1 MKTRV
6 HFQLCIKKYW
16 WKLNYRKLFA
26 EHKIIRDLSL
36 VQFIAYF
43 GAWFSNVAIY
53 TMLVD
58 FGSTELA
65 ISVVTAMHF
74 LPAILIAPFSG
85 AIIDRVKIKP
95 LMITLLSIELLMT
108 ILFLTID
115 DKSEIWLLMIFI
127 FIRMSAAS
135 MFFSTEMSLLAKLLS
150 GKPLQKANEIH
161 SIIWSFTY
169 AFGMAVSGFIVNA
182 YGVKIAFII
191 DAFIFFTALVVFIRI
206 DFVVKA
212 SIASDKILELIKDG
226 FFYIKNNKIILHLIF
241 LHSCV
246 GLTSFDA
253 LITILA
259 KNEYKYIISVPLA
272 IGLSNA
278 VRAVAL
284 MFGPILLSKYV
295 TKENLH
301 YLMIFQGISII
312 LWGLVQE
319 NFYISLIAL
328 FVVGLSTT
336 ILWSF
341 TYALLQDKCDEK
353 YIGRVISY
361 NDMFFMLACV
371 LTTLFIGLMA
381 SLTSVDIITILL
393 GVGFLAFAFYYT
405 RILKWI

>member
-1 MKTRV
+1 M
-6 HFQLCIKKYW
+6 
-16 WKLNYRKLFA
+16 NYRKLFA

>member
-1 MKTRV
+1 M
-6 HFQLCIKKYW
+6 
-16 WKLNYRKLFA
+16 NYRKLFA

-58 FGSTELA
+58 FGSTEFA

-74 LPAILIAPFSG
+74 LPAILIAPISG

-95 LMITLLSIELLMT
+95 LMLSLLATELVMT

-115 DKSEIWLLMIFI
+115 NKSEIWLLMILI

-135 MFFSTEMSLLAKLLS
+135 MFFSTEMSLLAKLLN
-150 GKPLQKANEIH
+150 GKPLQMANEIH

-169 AFGMAVSGFIVNA
+169 AVGMAISGFIVNW
-182 YGVKIAFII
+182 YGVKTAFII
-191 DAFIFFTALVVFIRI
+191 DALIFTIALIVFIRI

-212 SIASDKILELIKDG
+212 SIATDKFFELIKDG
-226 FFYIKNNKIILHLIF
+226 FRYIKNDKIILHLIF
-241 LHSCV
+241 LHSSV

-259 KNEYKYIISVPLA
+259 KNEYKYVISVPLA
-272 IGLSNA
+272 IGISNA

-284 MFGPILLSKYV
+284 MFGPIFISKYV
-295 TKENLH
+295 TKQNLH
-301 YLMIFQGISII
+301 YLLIFQGIAII
-312 LWGLVQE
+312 LWGLMQD
-319 NFYISLIAL
+319 NFYVSLIAL
-328 FVVGLSTT
+328 FIVGLSTT
-336 ILWSF
+336 TLWSF

-361 NDMFFMLACV
+361 NDMFFMLSCIV
-371 LTTLFIGLMA
+371 TTLFIGLMA
-381 SLTSVDIITILL
+381 SLTSIDIITILL
-393 GVGFLAFAFYYT
+393 GLGFLAFAFYYT

>member
-1 MKTRV
+1 M
-6 HFQLCIKKYW
+6 
-16 WKLNYRKLFA
+16 NYRKLFR
-26 EHKIIRDLSL
+26 EHKVVRDLSL

-53 TMLVD
+53 TMLVE
-58 FGSTELA
+58 FGSTEMA
-65 ISVVTAMHF
+65 ISIVTAMHF

-95 LMITLLSIELLMT
+95 LMVTLLCTELLMT
-108 ILFLTID
+108 LLFLTIN
-115 DKSEIWLLMIFI
+115 DKSQIWLLMILI

-135 MFFSTEMSLLAKLLS
+135 MFFSTEMSLLAKLLN
-150 GKPLQKANEIH
+150 GKPLQMANEIH

-169 AFGMAVSGFIVNA
+169 AVGMALSGFIVNSFG
-182 YGVKIAFII
+182 YKTAFML
-191 DAFIFFTALVVFIRI
+191 DAFVFTLALIVFIRI

-212 SIASDKILELIKDG
+212 SITSDKIMELIKDG
-226 FFYIKNNKIILHLIF
+226 FFYIKNNKIMLHLIF

-284 MFGPILLSKYV
+284 MIGPSTISKYV

-301 YLMIFQGISII
+301 FLMIFQGITII
-312 LWGLVQE
+312 FWGLTQS
-319 NFYISLIAL
+319 NFYISLVSL
-328 FVVGLSTT
+328 FFVGLSTT
-336 ILWSF
+336 TLWSF
-341 TYALLQDKCDEK
+341 TYALIQNKCDEK

-361 NDMFFMLACV
+361 NDMIFMLSCV

-381 SLTSVDIITILL
+381 SLTSTDIITILL
-393 GVGFLAFAFYYT
+393 GVGFLAFAFYYK

>member
-1 MKTRV
+1 M
-6 HFQLCIKKYW
+6 
-16 WKLNYRKLFA
+16 NYRKLFC
-26 EHKIIRDLSL
+26 EHKIVRDLSL

-65 ISVVTAMHF
+65 ISIVTAMHF
-74 LPAILIAPFSG
+74 LPAVLIAPFSG

-95 LMITLLSIELLMT
+95 LMITLLATELLMT

-115 DKSEIWLLMIFI
+115 NKSEIWFLMILI

-135 MFFSTEMSLLAKLLS
+135 MFFSTEMSLLAKLLK
-150 GKPLQKANEIH
+150 GKPLQMANEIH

-169 AFGMAVSGFIVNA
+169 AVGMAISGFVVNW
-182 YGVKIAFII
+182 YGVRTAFII
-191 DAFIFFTALVVFIRI
+191 DAIIFAIALIVFIRI

-212 SIASDKILELIKDG
+212 SIATDKFFELIKDG
-226 FFYIKNNKIILHLIF
+226 FRYIKNDKIILHLIF
-241 LHSCV
+241 LHSSV

-284 MFGPILLSKYV
+284 MFGPIFISKYV
-295 TKENLH
+295 TKQNLH
-301 YLMIFQGISII
+301 YLLIFQGISII
-312 LWGLVQE
+312 LWGLLQDD
-319 NFYISLIAL
+319 FYISLIAL
-328 FVVGLSTT
+328 FIVGLSTT
-336 ILWSF
+336 TLWSF
-341 TYALLQDKCDEK
+341 TYALLQDNCDEK

-361 NDMFFMLACV
+361 NDMFFMLSCIV
-371 LTTLFIGLMA
+371 TTLFIGLMA
-381 SLTSVDIITILL
+381 SLTSIDIITILL
-393 GVGFLAFAFYYT
+393 GLGFLAFAFYYT

>member
-1 MKTRV
+1 
-6 HFQLCIKKYW
+6 
-16 WKLNYRKLFA
+16 LNYRKLFR

-58 FGSTELA
+58 FGSTEMA

-74 LPAILIAPFSG
+74 IPAILIAPLSG

-95 LMITLLSIELLMT
+95 LMIFLLSTELLMT

-115 DKSEIWLLMIFI
+115 NKEQIWFLMILI

-135 MFFSTEMSLLAKLLS
+135 MFFSTEMSLLAKLLN
-150 GKPLQKANEIH
+150 GKPLQMANEIH

-169 AFGMAVSGFIVNA
+169 AVGMAVSGFVVNSF
-182 YGVKIAFII
+182 GHKTAFII
-191 DAFIFFTALVVFIRI
+191 DVIIFAVALFVFIRI
-206 DFVVKA
+206 DFVVKT
-212 SIASDKILELIKDG
+212 SQTTDKIFQLIKDG
-226 FFYIKNNKIILHLIF
+226 FIYIKNNKLILHLIF
-241 LHSCV
+241 LHSSV

-284 MFGPILLSKYV
+284 MFGPMFISKYV

-301 YLMIFQGISII
+301 YLLIFQGLAII
-312 LWGLVQE
+312 LWSLTQS
-319 NFYISLIAL
+319 NFYISLISL
-328 FVVGLSTT
+328 FIVGLSTT
-336 ILWSF
+336 TLWSF
-341 TYALLQDKCDEK
+341 TYALLQNNCDEK

-371 LTTLFIGLMA
+371 VTTLFIGLMA
-381 SLTSVDIITILL
+381 SLISTDIITILL
-393 GVGFLAFAFYYT
+393 GIGFLAFAFYYT

>member
-1 MKTRV
+1 M
-6 HFQLCIKKYW
+6 
-16 WKLNYRKLFA
+16 NYRKLFT

-36 VQFIAYF
+36 VQFISYF

-58 FGSTELA
+58 FGSTEIA

-95 LMITLLSIELLMT
+95 LMITLIATELFMT

-115 DKSEIWLLMIFI
+115 NKSELWLLMIFI

-150 GKPLQKANEIH
+150 GKPLQMANEIH

-169 AFGMAVSGFIVNA
+169 AFGMAISGFVVNS
-182 YGVKIAFII
+182 YGIKAAFVI
-191 DAFIFFTALVVFIRI
+191 DAFIFLTALIIFIRI

-212 SIASDKILELIKDG
+212 SISTDKFWQLIKDG
-226 FFYIKNNKIILHLIF
+226 FIYIKNNKIILHLIF

-272 IGLSNA
+272 IGISNA
-278 VRAVAL
+278 TRAVAL

-301 YLMIFQGISII
+301 YLMIFQGVAII
-312 LWGLVQE
+312 FWGFVQN
-319 NFYISLIAL
+319 NFYISLLAL
-328 FVVGLSTT
+328 FIVGLSTT
-336 ILWSF
+336 TLWSF
-341 TYALLQDKCDEK
+341 TYALLQNKCDEK

-361 NDMFFMLACV
+361 NDMFFMLSCV

>member
-1 MKTRV
+1 M
-6 HFQLCIKKYW
+6 
-16 WKLNYRKLFA
+16 NYRKLFA

-58 FGSTELA
+58 FGSTEFA
-65 ISVVTAMHF
+65 ISIVTAMHF
-74 LPAILIAPFSG
+74 LPAVIIAPISG

-95 LMITLLSIELLMT
+95 LMLSLLATELVMT

-115 DKSEIWLLMIFI
+115 NKSEIWLLMILI

-135 MFFSTEMSLLAKLLS
+135 MFFSTEMSLLAKLLN
-150 GKPLQKANEIH
+150 GKPLQMANEIH

-169 AFGMAVSGFIVNA
+169 AVGMAISGFIVNW
-182 YGVKIAFII
+182 YGVKTAFII
-191 DAFIFFTALVVFIRI
+191 DALIFTIALIVFIRI

-212 SIASDKILELIKDG
+212 SIATDKFFELIKDG
-226 FFYIKNNKIILHLIF
+226 FRYIKNDKIILHLIF
-241 LHSCV
+241 LHSSV

-259 KNEYKYIISVPLA
+259 KNEYKYVISVPLA
-272 IGLSNA
+272 IGISNA

-284 MFGPILLSKYV
+284 MFGPIFISKYV
-295 TKENLH
+295 TKQNLH
-301 YLMIFQGISII
+301 YLLIFQGIAII
-312 LWGLVQE
+312 LWGLMQD
-319 NFYISLIAL
+319 NFYVSLIAL
-328 FVVGLSTT
+328 FIVGLSTT
-336 ILWSF
+336 TLWSF

-361 NDMFFMLACV
+361 NDMFFMLSCIV
-371 LTTLFIGLMA
+371 TTLFIGLMA
-381 SLTSVDIITILL
+381 SLTSIDIITILL
-393 GVGFLAFAFYYT
+393 GLGFLAFAFYYT

>member
-1 MKTRV
+1 M
-6 HFQLCIKKYW
+6 
-16 WKLNYRKLFA
+16 NYRKLFA

-36 VQFIAYF
+36 VQFISYF

-58 FGSTELA
+58 FGSTEMA

-95 LMITLLSIELLMT
+95 LMIILISTELLMT

-115 DKSEIWLLMIFI
+115 DRSEIWLLMIFI

-135 MFFSTEMSLLAKLLS
+135 MFFSTEMSLLAKLLN
-150 GKPLQKANEIH
+150 GKPLQMANEIH

-169 AFGMAVSGFIVNA
+169 AVGMAISGFIVNW
-182 YGVKIAFII
+182 YGVKTAFII
-191 DAFIFFTALVVFIRI
+191 DALIFTIALIVFIRI

-212 SIASDKILELIKDG
+212 SIATDKFFELIKDG
-226 FFYIKNNKIILHLIF
+226 FRYIKNDKVILHLIF
-241 LHSCV
+241 LHSSV

-259 KNEYKYIISVPLA
+259 KNEYKYVISVPLA
-272 IGLSNA
+272 IGISNA

-284 MFGPILLSKYV
+284 MFGPIFISKYV
-295 TKENLH
+295 TKQNLH
-301 YLMIFQGISII
+301 YLLIFQGIAII
-312 LWGLVQE
+312 LWGLMQD
-319 NFYISLIAL
+319 NFYVSLIAL
-328 FVVGLSTT
+328 FIVGLSTT
-336 ILWSF
+336 TLWSF

-361 NDMFFMLACV
+361 NDMFFMLSCIV
-371 LTTLFIGLMA
+371 TTLFIGLMA
-381 SLTSVDIITILL
+381 SLTSIDIITILL
-393 GVGFLAFAFYYT
+393 GLGFLAFAFYYT

>member
-1 MKTRV
+1 M
-6 HFQLCIKKYW
+6 
-16 WKLNYRKLFA
+16 NYRKLFR

-58 FGSTELA
+58 FGSTEMA

-74 LPAILIAPFSG
+74 IPAILIAPISG

-95 LMITLLSIELLMT
+95 LMIFLLSTELLMT

-115 DKSEIWLLMIFI
+115 NKEQIWFLMILI

-135 MFFSTEMSLLAKLLS
+135 MFFSTEMSLLAKLLN
-150 GKPLQKANEIH
+150 GKPLQMANEIH

-169 AFGMAVSGFIVNA
+169 AVGMAVSGFVVNSF
-182 YGVKIAFII
+182 GHKTAFII
-191 DAFIFFTALVVFIRI
+191 DAIIFAVALIVFIRI

-212 SIASDKILELIKDG
+212 SQTTDKIFQLIKDG
-226 FFYIKNNKIILHLIF
+226 FIYIKNNKLILHLIF
-241 LHSCV
+241 LHSSV

-272 IGLSNA
+272 IGFSNA

-284 MFGPILLSKYV
+284 MFGPMFISKYV

-301 YLMIFQGISII
+301 YLLAFQGLAII
-312 LWGLVQE
+312 LWSLTQS
-319 NFYISLIAL
+319 NFYISLISL
-328 FVVGLSTT
+328 FIVGLSTT
-336 ILWSF
+336 TLWSF
-341 TYALLQDKCDEK
+341 TYALLQNNCDEK

-361 NDMFFMLACV
+361 NDMFFMLSCV
-371 LTTLFIGLMA
+371 VTTLFIGLMA
-381 SLTSVDIITILL
+381 SLISTDIITILL
-393 GVGFLAFAFYYT
+393 GIGFLAFAFYYT

>member
-1 MKTRV
+1 M
-6 HFQLCIKKYW
+6 
-16 WKLNYRKLFA
+16 NYRKLFR

-36 VQFIAYF
+36 VQFISYF

-53 TMLVD
+53 TMLVN
-58 FGSTELA
+58 FGSTEFA
-65 ISVVTAMHF
+65 ISLVTAMHF

-95 LMITLLSIELLMT
+95 LMISLIIVELVMTLC
-108 ILFLTID
+108 FLTID
-115 DKSEIWLLMIFI
+115 DKSQLWLLMIFI

-135 MFFSTEMSLLAKLLS
+135 MFFSTEMSLLAKLLRE
-150 GKPLQKANEIH
+150 KPLQLANEIH

-169 AFGMAVSGFIVNA
+169 AAGMAISGFVVNL
-182 YGVKIAFII
+182 YGVKVAFII
-191 DAFIFFTALVVFIRI
+191 DAFIFFTALIIFINI

-212 SIASDKILELIKDG
+212 SVTTDKIFQLIKDG
-226 FFYIKNNKIILHLIF
+226 FIYIKNHKIMLHLIF

-259 KNEYKYIISVPLA
+259 KNEYKYVISVPLA

-284 MFGPILLSKYV
+284 MIGPMLISKYV
-295 TKENLH
+295 TKQNLH
-301 YLMIFQGISII
+301 YLMIFQGLSII
-312 LWGLVQE
+312 LWGFMQE

-328 FVVGLSTT
+328 FFVGLSTT

-341 TYALLQDKCDEK
+341 TYALIQDTCDERF
-353 YIGRVISY
+353 IGRVISY
-361 NDMFFMLACV
+361 NDMFFMLSCV

>member
-1 MKTRV
+1 MKV
-6 HFQLCIKKYW
+6 HFQLCIKRFWY
-16 WKLNYRKLFA
+16 KLNYRKLFH
-26 EHKIIRDLSL
+26 EHKIVRDLSL

-58 FGSTELA
+58 FGSTEFA
-65 ISVVTAMHF
+65 ISIVTAMHF
-74 LPAILIAPFSG
+74 LPAVIIAPFSG

-95 LMITLLSIELLMT
+95 LMLSLLATELVMT

-115 DKSEIWLLMIFI
+115 NKSEIWLLMILI

-135 MFFSTEMSLLAKLLS
+135 MFFSTEMSLLAKLLN
-150 GKPLQKANEIH
+150 GKPLQMANEIH

-169 AFGMAVSGFIVNA
+169 AVGMAISGFIVNW
-182 YGVKIAFII
+182 YGVKTAFII
-191 DAFIFFTALVVFIRI
+191 DALIFTIALIVFIRI

-212 SIASDKILELIKDG
+212 SIATDKFFELIKDG
-226 FFYIKNNKIILHLIF
+226 FRYIKNDKIILHLIF
-241 LHSCV
+241 LHSSV

-259 KNEYKYIISVPLA
+259 KNEYKYVISVPLA
-272 IGLSNA
+272 IGISNA

-284 MFGPILLSKYV
+284 MFGPIFISKYV
-295 TKENLH
+295 TKQNLH
-301 YLMIFQGISII
+301 YLLIFQGIAII
-312 LWGLVQE
+312 LWGLMQD
-319 NFYISLIAL
+319 NFYVSLIAL
-328 FVVGLSTT
+328 FIVGLSTT
-336 ILWSF
+336 TLWSF

-361 NDMFFMLACV
+361 NDMFFMLSCIV
-371 LTTLFIGLMA
+371 TTLFIGLMA
-381 SLTSVDIITILL
+381 SLTSIDIITILL
-393 GVGFLAFAFYYT
+393 GLGFLAFAFYYT

>member
-1 MKTRV
+1 M
-6 HFQLCIKKYW
+6 
-16 WKLNYRKLFA
+16 NYRKLFA
-26 EHKIIRDLSL
+26 EHKIVRDLSL

-53 TMLVD
+53 TMLVN
-58 FGSTELA
+58 FGSSEMA

-95 LMITLLSIELLMT
+95 LMITLLATELLMT

-115 DKSEIWLLMIFI
+115 NKNDLWLLMILI
-127 FIRMSAAS
+127 FVRMSAAS
-135 MFFSTEMSLLAKLLS
+135 MFFSTEMSLLAKLLR
-150 GKPLQKANEIH
+150 GKPLQMANEIH

-169 AFGMAVSGFIVNA
+169 AAGMAVSGFVVNW
-182 YGVKIAFII
+182 YGVKTAFMI
-191 DAFIFFTALVVFIRI
+191 DAVIFAIALIVFIRI

-212 SIASDKILELIKDG
+212 STATDKILQLVKDG
-226 FFYIKNNKIILHLIF
+226 FTYIKNDKIILHLIF
-241 LHSCV
+241 LHSSV

-284 MFGPILLSKYV
+284 MFGPLLISKYV

-301 YLMIFQGISII
+301 YLMIFQGMAII
-312 LWGLVQE
+312 LWGFMQ
-319 NFYISLIAL
+319 NDFYYSLIAL
-328 FVVGLSTT
+328 FFVGLSTT
-336 ILWSF
+336 TLWSF
-341 TYALLQDKCDEK
+341 TYALLQNKCEEK

-361 NDMFFMLACV
+361 NDMFFMLSCV
-371 LTTLFIGLMA
+371 LTTLFIGLMT
-381 SLTSVDIITILL
+381 SLTSIDIITFLL
-393 GVGFLAFAFYYT
+393 GIAFFAFAFYYT

>member
-1 MKTRV
+1 M
-6 HFQLCIKKYW
+6 
-16 WKLNYRKLFA
+16 NYRKLFH

-58 FGSTELA
+58 FGSTEMA

-74 LPAILIAPFSG
+74 IPAILIAPISG

-95 LMITLLSIELLMT
+95 LMIFLLSTELLMT

-115 DKSEIWLLMIFI
+115 NKEQIWFLMILI

-135 MFFSTEMSLLAKLLS
+135 MFFSTEMSLLAKLLN
-150 GKPLQKANEIH
+150 GKPLQMANEIH

-169 AFGMAVSGFIVNA
+169 AVGMAVSGFVVNSF
-182 YGVKIAFII
+182 GHKTAFIV
-191 DAFIFFTALVVFIRI
+191 DAVIFAIALFVFIRI

-212 SIASDKILELIKDG
+212 SQTTDKIFQLIKDG
-226 FFYIKNNKIILHLIF
+226 FIYIKNNKLILHLIF
-241 LHSCV
+241 LHSSV

-272 IGLSNA
+272 IGFSNA

-284 MFGPILLSKYV
+284 MFGPMFISKYV

-301 YLMIFQGISII
+301 YLLAFQGLAII
-312 LWGLVQE
+312 LWSLTQS
-319 NFYISLIAL
+319 NFYISLISL
-328 FVVGLSTT
+328 FIVGLSTT
-336 ILWSF
+336 TLWSF
-341 TYALLQDKCDEK
+341 TYALLQNNCDEK

-361 NDMFFMLACV
+361 NDMFFMLSCV
-371 LTTLFIGLMA
+371 VTTLFIGLMA
-381 SLTSVDIITILL
+381 SLISTDIITILL
-393 GVGFLAFAFYYT
+393 GIGFLAFAFYYT

>member
-1 MKTRV
+1 MK
-6 HFQLCIKKYW
+6 FLILQCIKKYW
-16 WKLNYRKLFA
+16 FKLNYRKLFL

-53 TMLVD
+53 TMLVN
-58 FGSTELA
+58 FGSSEMA

-95 LMITLLSIELLMT
+95 LMITLLATELLMT

-115 DKSEIWLLMIFI
+115 DKSELWLLMIFI
-127 FIRMSAAS
+127 FVRMSAAS
-135 MFFSTEMSLLAKLLS
+135 MFFSTEMSLLAKLLR
-150 GKPLQKANEIH
+150 GKPLQMANEIH

-169 AFGMAVSGFIVNA
+169 AFGMAISGFVVNS
-182 YGVKIAFII
+182 YGIKAAFVI
-191 DAFIFFTALVVFIRI
+191 DAFIFFIALVIFIKI

-212 SIASDKILELIKDG
+212 SITSDKIFQLIKDG
-226 FFYIKNNKIILHLIF
+226 FIYIKSNKIILHLIF

-246 GLTSFDA
+246 GITSFDA

-278 VRAVAL
+278 SRAVAL
-284 MFGPILLSKYV
+284 MFGPVFISKYV

-301 YLMIFQGISII
+301 YLMIFQGLAVI
-312 LWGLVQE
+312 LWGFVQ
-319 NFYISLIAL
+319 NDFYISLIAL
-328 FVVGLSTT
+328 FIVGLSTT
-336 ILWSF
+336 TLWSF
-341 TYALLQDKCDEK
+341 TYALLQNNCDEK

-361 NDMFFMLACV
+361 NDMFFMLSCV

>member
-1 MKTRV
+1 MMLLIQQFFKR
-6 HFQLCIKKYW
+6 YW
-16 WKLNYRKLFA
+16 FKLNYRKLFSA
-26 EHKIIRDLSL
+26 HKIIRDLSL

-58 FGSTELA
+58 FGSSEMA

-95 LMITLLSIELLMT
+95 LMITLLATELLMT

-115 DKSEIWLLMIFI
+115 NKNDLWLLMILI
-127 FIRMSAAS
+127 FVRMSAAS
-135 MFFSTEMSLLAKLLS
+135 MFFSTEMSLLAKLLRC
-150 GKPLQKANEIH
+150 KPLQMANEIH

-169 AFGMAVSGFIVNA
+169 AAGMAVSGFVVNW
-182 YGVKIAFII
+182 YGVKTAFMI
-191 DAFIFFTALVVFIRI
+191 DAAIFAIALIVFIRI

-212 SIASDKILELIKDG
+212 STATDKILQLVKDG
-226 FFYIKNNKIILHLIF
+226 FTYIKNDKIILHLIF
-241 LHSCV
+241 LHSSV
-246 GLTSFDA
+246 VLTSFDA

-284 MFGPILLSKYV
+284 IFGPLLISKYV

-301 YLMIFQGISII
+301 YLMIFQGMAII
-312 LWGLVQE
+312 LWGFMQ
-319 NFYISLIAL
+319 NDFYYSLIAL
-328 FVVGLSTT
+328 FFVGLSTT
-336 ILWSF
+336 TLWSF
-341 TYALLQDKCDEK
+341 TYALLQNKCEEK

-361 NDMFFMLACV
+361 NDMFFMLSCV
-371 LTTLFIGLMA
+371 LTTLFIGLMT
-381 SLTSVDIITILL
+381 SLTSIDIITFLL
-393 GVGFLAFAFYYT
+393 GIAFFAFAFYYT

>member
-1 MKTRV
+1 M
-6 HFQLCIKKYW
+6 
-16 WKLNYRKLFA
+16 NYRKLFS
-26 EHKIIRDLSL
+26 EHKVVRDLSL

-53 TMLVD
+53 TMLVE

-65 ISVVTAMHF
+65 ISIVTAMHF
-74 LPAILIAPFSG
+74 LPAILIAPISG

-95 LMITLLSIELLMT
+95 LMILLLLTELIMT

-135 MFFSTEMSLLAKLLS
+135 MFFSTEMSLLAKLLN
-150 GKPLQKANEIH
+150 GKSLQMANEVH

-169 AFGMAVSGFIVNA
+169 AVGMAVSGFIVNL
-182 YGVKIAFII
+182 YGYKTAFII
-191 DAFIFFTALVVFIRI
+191 DAFIFFIALVVFIRI
-206 DFVVKA
+206 DFIVKA
-212 SIASDKILELIKDG
+212 SVTTDKIFQLIKDG
-226 FFYIKNNKIILHLIF
+226 FIYIKSNKIILHLIF

-272 IGLSNA
+272 IGFSNA
-278 VRAVAL
+278 IRAVAL
-284 MFGPILLSKYV
+284 MIGPMLISKYV

-301 YLMIFQGISII
+301 YLLVFQGLAII
-312 LWGLVQE
+312 LWGLTQD
-319 NFYISLIAL
+319 NFYISLISI
-328 FVVGLSTT
+328 FIVGLSTT
-336 ILWSF
+336 TLWSF

-353 YIGRVISY
+353 YI
-361 NDMFFMLACV
+361 
-371 LTTLFIGLMA
+371 
-381 SLTSVDIITILL
+381 
-393 GVGFLAFAFYYT
+393 
-405 RILKWI
+405 

>member
-1 MKTRV
+1 M
-6 HFQLCIKKYW
+6 
-16 WKLNYRKLFA
+16 NYRKLFS

-58 FGSTELA
+58 FGSTEFA
-65 ISVVTAMHF
+65 ISIVTAMHF
-74 LPAILIAPFSG
+74 LPAVLIAPFSG

-95 LMITLLSIELLMT
+95 LMITLLITELLMT

-115 DKSEIWLLMIFI
+115 NKEQIGFLMILI

-135 MFFSTEMSLLAKLLS
+135 MFFSTEMSLLAKLLN
-150 GKPLQKANEIH
+150 GKPLQMANEIH

-169 AFGMAVSGFIVNA
+169 AVGMAISGFIVNL
-182 YGVKIAFII
+182 YGVKTAFII
-191 DAFIFFTALVVFIRI
+191 DATIFAIALIVFIRI

-212 SIASDKILELIKDG
+212 SITTDKIFQLIKDG
-226 FFYIKNNKIILHLIF
+226 FIYIKNDKIMLYLIF

-259 KNEYKYIISVPLA
+259 KNEYKYVISVPLA
-272 IGLSNA
+272 IGISNA
-278 VRAVAL
+278 ARAVAL
-284 MFGPILLSKYV
+284 MFGPLLLSKYV

-301 YLMIFQGISII
+301 YLLIFQGIAII
-312 LWGLVQE
+312 LWGLMQE

-328 FVVGLSTT
+328 FIVGLSTT
-336 ILWSF
+336 TLWSF

-361 NDMFFMLACV
+361 NDMFFMLSCIT
-371 LTTLFIGLMA
+371 TTLFIGLMA

-393 GVGFLAFAFYYT
+393 GVGFLGFAFYYT

>member
-1 MKTRV
+1 MK
-6 HFQLCIKKYW
+6 FLILQCIKKYW
-16 WKLNYRKLFA
+16 FKLNYRKLFL

-53 TMLVD
+53 TMLVN
-58 FGSTELA
+58 FGSSEMA

-95 LMITLLSIELLMT
+95 LMITLLATELLMT

-115 DKSEIWLLMIFI
+115 DKSELWLLMIFI
-127 FIRMSAAS
+127 FVRMSAAS
-135 MFFSTEMSLLAKLLS
+135 MFFSTEMSLLAKLLR
-150 GKPLQKANEIH
+150 GKPLQMANEIH

-169 AFGMAVSGFIVNA
+169 AFGMAISGFVVNS
-182 YGVKIAFII
+182 YGIKAAFVI
-191 DAFIFFTALVVFIRI
+191 DAFIFFIALVIFIKI

-212 SIASDKILELIKDG
+212 SITSDKIFQLIKDG
-226 FFYIKNNKIILHLIF
+226 FIYIKSNKIILHLIF

-246 GLTSFDA
+246 GITSFDA

-278 VRAVAL
+278 SRAVAL
-284 MFGPILLSKYV
+284 MFGPVFISKYV

-301 YLMIFQGISII
+301 YLMIFQGFSII
-312 LWGLVQE
+312 LWGFVQ
-319 NFYISLIAL
+319 NDFYISLIAL
-328 FVVGLSTT
+328 FIVGLSTT
-336 ILWSF
+336 TLWSF
-341 TYALLQDKCDEK
+341 TYALLQNNCDEK

-361 NDMFFMLACV
+361 NDMFFMLSCV

-393 GVGFLAFAFYYT
+393 GLGFLAFAFYYT

>member
-1 MKTRV
+1 
-6 HFQLCIKKYW
+6 
-16 WKLNYRKLFA
+16 LNYRKLFC
-26 EHKIIRDLSL
+26 EHKIVRDLSL

-65 ISVVTAMHF
+65 ISIVTAMHF
-74 LPAILIAPFSG
+74 LPAVLIAPFSG

-95 LMITLLSIELLMT
+95 LMITLLATELLMT

-115 DKSEIWLLMIFI
+115 NKSEIWFLMILI

-135 MFFSTEMSLLAKLLS
+135 MFFSTEMSLLAKLLK
-150 GKPLQKANEIH
+150 GKPLQMANEIH

-169 AFGMAVSGFIVNA
+169 AVGMAISGFVVNW
-182 YGVKIAFII
+182 YGVRTAFII
-191 DAFIFFTALVVFIRI
+191 DAIIFAIALIVFIRI

-212 SIASDKILELIKDG
+212 SIATDKFFELIKDG
-226 FFYIKNNKIILHLIF
+226 FRYIKNDKIILHLIF
-241 LHSCV
+241 LHSSV

-284 MFGPILLSKYV
+284 MFGPIFISKYV
-295 TKENLH
+295 TKQNLH
-301 YLMIFQGISII
+301 YLLIFQGISII
-312 LWGLVQE
+312 LWGLLQDD
-319 NFYISLIAL
+319 FYISLIAL
-328 FVVGLSTT
+328 FIVGLSTT
-336 ILWSF
+336 TLWSF
-341 TYALLQDKCDEK
+341 TYALLQDNCDEK

-361 NDMFFMLACV
+361 NDMFFMLSCIV
-371 LTTLFIGLMA
+371 TTLFIGLMA
-381 SLTSVDIITILL
+381 SLTSIDIITILL
-393 GVGFLAFAFYYT
+393 GLGFLAFAFYYT

>member
-1 MKTRV
+1 
-6 HFQLCIKKYW
+6 
-16 WKLNYRKLFA
+16 LNYRKLFA
-26 EHKIIRDLSL
+26 EHKIVRDLSL

-58 FGSTELA
+58 FGSTEMA
-65 ISVVTAMHF
+65 ISIVTAMHF

-95 LMITLLSIELLMT
+95 LMIGLISTELLMT
-108 ILFLTID
+108 IAFLTIN
-115 DKSEIWLLMIFI
+115 DKSQIWLLMIFI

-135 MFFSTEMSLLAKLLS
+135 MFFSTEMSLLAKLLN
-150 GKPLQKANEIH
+150 GKPLQMANEIH

-169 AFGMAVSGFIVNA
+169 AFGMGISGFVVNA
-182 YGVKIAFII
+182 YGIKTAFII
-191 DAFIFFTALVVFIRI
+191 DAVVFFTALIIFIKI

-212 SIASDKILELIKDG
+212 SVTTDKIFQLIKDG
-226 FFYIKNNKIILHLIF
+226 FIYIKNNKIMLHLIL

-259 KNEYKYIISVPLA
+259 KNEYKYVISVPLA
-272 IGLSNA
+272 IGISNA

-284 MFGPILLSKYV
+284 MFGPILISKYV

-301 YLMIFQGISII
+301 YLMIFQGSAVIF
-312 LWGLVQE
+312 WGLVQD

-336 ILWSF
+336 TLWSF
-341 TYALLQDKCDEK
+341 TYALIQNKCDEEF
-353 YIGRVISY
+353 IGRVISY
-361 NDMFFMLACV
+361 NDMIFMLSCV

-381 SLTSVDIITILL
+381 SLTSVDIITTLL
-393 GVGFLAFAFYYT
+393 GIAFFTFAFYYT

>member
-1 MKTRV
+1 MK
-6 HFQLCIKKYW
+6 FLILQCIKKYW
-16 WKLNYRKLFA
+16 FKLNYRKLFL

-58 FGSTELA
+58 FGSSEMA

-95 LMITLLSIELLMT
+95 LMITLLATELLMT

-115 DKSEIWLLMIFI
+115 NKNDLWLLMILI
-127 FIRMSAAS
+127 FVRMSAAS
-135 MFFSTEMSLLAKLLS
+135 MFFSTEMSLLAKLLR
-150 GKPLQKANEIH
+150 GKPLQMANEIH

-169 AFGMAVSGFIVNA
+169 AAGMAVSGFVVNW
-182 YGVKIAFII
+182 YGVKTAFMI
-191 DAFIFFTALVVFIRI
+191 DAVIFAIALIVFIRI

-212 SIASDKILELIKDG
+212 STATDKILQLVKDG
-226 FFYIKNNKIILHLIF
+226 FTYIKNDKIILHLIF
-241 LHSCV
+241 LHSSV

-284 MFGPILLSKYV
+284 MFGPLLISKYV

-301 YLMIFQGISII
+301 YLMIFQGMAII
-312 LWGLVQE
+312 LWGFMQN
-319 NFYISLIAL
+319 NFYYSLIAL
-328 FVVGLSTT
+328 FFVGLSTT
-336 ILWSF
+336 TLWSF
-341 TYALLQDKCDEK
+341 TYALLQNKCEEK

-361 NDMFFMLACV
+361 NDMFFMLSCV
-371 LTTLFIGLMA
+371 LTTLFIGLMT
-381 SLTSVDIITILL
+381 SLTSIDIITFLL
-393 GVGFLAFAFYYT
+393 GIAFFAFAFYYT

>member
-1 MKTRV
+1 
-6 HFQLCIKKYW
+6 
-16 WKLNYRKLFA
+16 LNYRKLFC
-26 EHKIIRDLSL
+26 EHKIVRDLSL

-65 ISVVTAMHF
+65 ISIVTAMHF
-74 LPAILIAPFSG
+74 LPAVLIAPFSG

-95 LMITLLSIELLMT
+95 LMITLLATELLMT

-115 DKSEIWLLMIFI
+115 NKSEIWFLMILI

-135 MFFSTEMSLLAKLLS
+135 MFFSTEMSLLAKLLK
-150 GKPLQKANEIH
+150 GKPLQMANEIH

-169 AFGMAVSGFIVNA
+169 AVGMAISGFVVNW
-182 YGVKIAFII
+182 YGVRTAFII
-191 DAFIFFTALVVFIRI
+191 DATIFAIALIVFIRI

-212 SIASDKILELIKDG
+212 SIATDKFFELIKDG
-226 FFYIKNNKIILHLIF
+226 FRYIKNDKIILHLIF
-241 LHSCV
+241 LHSSV

-284 MFGPILLSKYV
+284 MFGPIFISKYV
-295 TKENLH
+295 TKQNLH
-301 YLMIFQGISII
+301 YLLIFQGISII
-312 LWGLVQE
+312 LWGLLQD

-328 FVVGLSTT
+328 FIVGLSTT
-336 ILWSF
+336 TLWSF
-341 TYALLQDKCDEK
+341 TYALLQDNCDEK

-361 NDMFFMLACV
+361 NDMFFMLSCIV
-371 LTTLFIGLMA
+371 TTLFIGLMA
-381 SLTSVDIITILL
+381 SLTSIDIITILL
-393 GVGFLAFAFYYT
+393 GLGFLVFAFYYT

>member
-1 MKTRV
+1 
-6 HFQLCIKKYW
+6 
-16 WKLNYRKLFA
+16 LNYRKLFSA
-26 EHKIIRDLSL
+26 HKIIRDLSL

-58 FGSTELA
+58 FGSSEMA

-95 LMITLLSIELLMT
+95 LMITLLATELLMT

-115 DKSEIWLLMIFI
+115 NKNDLWLLMILI
-127 FIRMSAAS
+127 FVRMSAAS
-135 MFFSTEMSLLAKLLS
+135 MFFSTEMSLLAKLLR
-150 GKPLQKANEIH
+150 GKPLQMANEIH

-169 AFGMAVSGFIVNA
+169 AAGMAVSGFVVNW
-182 YGVKIAFII
+182 YGVKTAFMI
-191 DAFIFFTALVVFIRI
+191 DAVIFAIALIVFIRI

-212 SIASDKILELIKDG
+212 STATDKILQLVKDG
-226 FFYIKNNKIILHLIF
+226 FTYIKNDKIILHLIF
-241 LHSCV
+241 LHSSV

-284 MFGPILLSKYV
+284 MFGPLLISKYV

-301 YLMIFQGISII
+301 YLMIFQGMAII
-312 LWGLVQE
+312 LWGFMQ
-319 NFYISLIAL
+319 NDFYYSLIAL
-328 FVVGLSTT
+328 FFVGLSTT
-336 ILWSF
+336 TLWSF
-341 TYALLQDKCDEK
+341 TYALLQNKCEEK

-361 NDMFFMLACV
+361 NDMFFMLSCV
-371 LTTLFIGLMA
+371 LTTLFIGLMT
-381 SLTSVDIITILL
+381 SLTSIDIITFLL
-393 GVGFLAFAFYYT
+393 GIAFFAFAFYYT

>member
-1 MKTRV
+1 
-6 HFQLCIKKYW
+6 
-16 WKLNYRKLFA
+16 LNYRKLFC
-26 EHKIIRDLSL
+26 EHKIVRDLSL

-65 ISVVTAMHF
+65 ISIVTAMHF
-74 LPAILIAPFSG
+74 LPAVLIAPFSG

-95 LMITLLSIELLMT
+95 LMITLLATELLMT

-115 DKSEIWLLMIFI
+115 NKSEIWFLMILI

-135 MFFSTEMSLLAKLLS
+135 MFFSTEMSLLAKLLK
-150 GKPLQKANEIH
+150 GKPLQMANEIH

-169 AFGMAVSGFIVNA
+169 AVGMAISGFVVNW
-182 YGVKIAFII
+182 YGVRTAFII
-191 DAFIFFTALVVFIRI
+191 DAIIFAIALIVFIRI

-212 SIASDKILELIKDG
+212 SIATDKFFELIKDG
-226 FFYIKNNKIILHLIF
+226 FRYIKNDKIILHLIF
-241 LHSCV
+241 LHSSV

-284 MFGPILLSKYV
+284 MFGPIFISKYV
-295 TKENLH
+295 TKQNLH
-301 YLMIFQGISII
+301 YLLIFQGISII
-312 LWGLVQE
+312 LWGLLQD

-328 FVVGLSTT
+328 FIVGLSTT
-336 ILWSF
+336 TLWSF
-341 TYALLQDKCDEK
+341 TYALLQDNCDEK

-361 NDMFFMLACV
+361 NDMFFMLSCIV
-371 LTTLFIGLMA
+371 TTLFIGLMA
-381 SLTSVDIITILL
+381 SLTSIDIITILL
-393 GVGFLAFAFYYT
+393 GLGFLAFAFYYT

>member
-1 MKTRV
+1 MKV
-6 HFQLCIKKYW
+6 HFQLCIKRFWY
-16 WKLNYRKLFA
+16 KLNYRKLFA

-58 FGSTELA
+58 FGSTEFA
-65 ISVVTAMHF
+65 ISIVTAMHF
-74 LPAILIAPFSG
+74 LPAVIIAPFSG

-95 LMITLLSIELLMT
+95 LMLSLLATELAMT

-115 DKSEIWLLMIFI
+115 NKSEIWLLMILI

-135 MFFSTEMSLLAKLLS
+135 MFFSTEMSLLAKLLN
-150 GKPLQKANEIH
+150 GKPLQMANEIH

-169 AFGMAVSGFIVNA
+169 AVGMAISGFIVNW
-182 YGVKIAFII
+182 YGVKTAFII
-191 DAFIFFTALVVFIRI
+191 DALIFTIALIVFIRI

-212 SIASDKILELIKDG
+212 SIATDKFFELIKDG
-226 FFYIKNNKIILHLIF
+226 FRYIKNDKIILHLIF
-241 LHSCV
+241 LHSSV

-259 KNEYKYIISVPLA
+259 KNEYKYVISVPLS
-272 IGLSNA
+272 IGISNA

-284 MFGPILLSKYV
+284 MFGPIFISKYV
-295 TKENLH
+295 TKQNLH
-301 YLMIFQGISII
+301 YLLIFQGIAII
-312 LWGLVQE
+312 LWGLMQD
-319 NFYISLIAL
+319 NFYVSLIAL
-328 FVVGLSTT
+328 FIVGLSTT
-336 ILWSF
+336 TLWSF

-361 NDMFFMLACV
+361 NDMFFMLSCIV
-371 LTTLFIGLMA
+371 TTLFIGLMA
-381 SLTSVDIITILL
+381 SLTSIDIITILL
-393 GVGFLAFAFYYT
+393 GLGFLAFAFYYT

>member
-1 MKTRV
+1 M
-6 HFQLCIKKYW
+6 
-16 WKLNYRKLFA
+16 NYRKLFC
-26 EHKIIRDLSL
+26 EHKIVRDLSL

-65 ISVVTAMHF
+65 ISIVTAMHF
-74 LPAILIAPFSG
+74 LPAVLIAPFSG

-95 LMITLLSIELLMT
+95 LMITLLATELLMT

-115 DKSEIWLLMIFI
+115 NKSEIWFLMILI

-135 MFFSTEMSLLAKLLS
+135 MFFSTEMSLLAKLLK
-150 GKPLQKANEIH
+150 GKPLQMANEIH

-169 AFGMAVSGFIVNA
+169 AVGMAISGFVVNW
-182 YGVKIAFII
+182 YGVRTAFII
-191 DAFIFFTALVVFIRI
+191 DATIFAIALVVFIRI

-212 SIASDKILELIKDG
+212 SIATDKFFELIKDG
-226 FFYIKNNKIILHLIF
+226 FRYIKNDKIILHLIF
-241 LHSCV
+241 LHSSV

-284 MFGPILLSKYV
+284 MFGPIFISKYV
-295 TKENLH
+295 TKQNLH
-301 YLMIFQGISII
+301 YLLIFQGISII
-312 LWGLVQE
+312 LWGLLQD

-328 FVVGLSTT
+328 FIVGLSTT
-336 ILWSF
+336 TLWSF
-341 TYALLQDKCDEK
+341 TYALLQDNCDEK

-361 NDMFFMLACV
+361 NDMFFMLSCIV
-371 LTTLFIGLMA
+371 TTLFIGLMA
-381 SLTSVDIITILL
+381 SLTSIDIITILL
-393 GVGFLAFAFYYT
+393 GLGFLAFAFYYT

>member
-1 MKTRV
+1 M
-6 HFQLCIKKYW
+6 
-16 WKLNYRKLFA
+16 NYRKLFR

-58 FGSTELA
+58 FGSTEMA

-74 LPAILIAPFSG
+74 IPAILIAPISG

-95 LMITLLSIELLMT
+95 LMIFLLSTELLMT

-115 DKSEIWLLMIFI
+115 NKEQIWFLMILI

-135 MFFSTEMSLLAKLLS
+135 MFFSTEMSLLAKLLN
-150 GKPLQKANEIH
+150 GKPLQMANEIH

-169 AFGMAVSGFIVNA
+169 AVGMAVSGFVVNSF
-182 YGVKIAFII
+182 GHKTAFII
-191 DAFIFFTALVVFIRI
+191 DAIIFAVALIVFIRI

-212 SIASDKILELIKDG
+212 SQTTDKIFQLIKDG
-226 FFYIKNNKIILHLIF
+226 FIYIKNNKLILHLIF
-241 LHSCV
+241 LHSSV

-284 MFGPILLSKYV
+284 MFGPMFISKYV

-301 YLMIFQGISII
+301 YLLAFQGLAII
-312 LWGLVQE
+312 LWSLTQS
-319 NFYISLIAL
+319 NFYISLISL
-328 FVVGLSTT
+328 FIVGLSTT
-336 ILWSF
+336 TLWSF
-341 TYALLQDKCDEK
+341 TYALLQNNCDEK

-361 NDMFFMLACV
+361 NDMFFMLSCV
-371 LTTLFIGLMA
+371 VTTLFIGLMA
-381 SLTSVDIITILL
+381 SLISTDIITILL
-393 GVGFLAFAFYYT
+393 GIGFLAFAFYYT

>member
-1 MKTRV
+1 M
-6 HFQLCIKKYW
+6 
-16 WKLNYRKLFA
+16 NYRKLFS
-26 EHKIIRDLSL
+26 EHKIVRDLSL

-58 FGSTELA
+58 FGSTEFA

-74 LPAILIAPFSG
+74 LPAVLIAPFSG

-95 LMITLLSIELLMT
+95 LMITLLITELLMT

-115 DKSEIWLLMIFI
+115 NKEQIWFLMILI

-135 MFFSTEMSLLAKLLS
+135 MFFSTEMSLLAKLLN
-150 GKPLQKANEIH
+150 GKPLQMANEIH

-169 AFGMAVSGFIVNA
+169 AVGMAVSGFIVNL
-182 YGVKIAFII
+182 YGVKTAFII
-191 DAFIFFTALVVFIRI
+191 DATIFFIALIVFIRI
-206 DFVVKA
+206 DFVVKP
-212 SIASDKILELIKDG
+212 SVTSDKIFQLIKDG
-226 FFYIKNNKIILHLIF
+226 FIYIKNDKIMLHLIF

-272 IGLSNA
+272 IGISNA

-284 MFGPILLSKYV
+284 MFGPMIISKYV

-301 YLMIFQGISII
+301 YLLIFQGIAII
-312 LWGLVQE
+312 LWGLMQE
-319 NFYISLIAL
+319 IFYVSLIAL
-328 FVVGLSTT
+328 FIVGLSTT
-336 ILWSF
+336 TLWSF
-341 TYALLQDKCDEK
+341 TYALLQNKCDEK

-361 NDMFFMLACV
+361 NDMFFMISCIT
-371 LTTLFIGLMA
+371 TTLFIGLMA

-393 GVGFLAFAFYYT
+393 GVGFLGFAFYYT

>member
-1 MKTRV
+1 M
-6 HFQLCIKKYW
+6 
-16 WKLNYRKLFA
+16 NYRKLFSA
-26 EHKIIRDLSL
+26 HKIIRDLSL

-58 FGSTELA
+58 FGSSEMA

-95 LMITLLSIELLMT
+95 LMITLLATELLMT

-115 DKSEIWLLMIFI
+115 SKDDLWLLMILI
-127 FIRMSAAS
+127 FVRMSAAS
-135 MFFSTEMSLLAKLLS
+135 MFFSTEMSLLAKLLK
-150 GKPLQKANEIH
+150 GKPLQMANEIH

-169 AFGMAVSGFIVNA
+169 AAGMAVSGFVVNW
-182 YGVKIAFII
+182 YGVKTAFMI
-191 DAFIFFTALVVFIRI
+191 DAVIFAIALIVFIRI

-212 SIASDKILELIKDG
+212 STATDKILQLVKDG
-226 FFYIKNNKIILHLIF
+226 FTYIKNDKIILHLIF
-241 LHSCV
+241 LHSSV

-284 MFGPILLSKYV
+284 MFGPLLISKYV

-301 YLMIFQGISII
+301 YLMIFQGMAII
-312 LWGLVQE
+312 LWGFMQ
-319 NFYISLIAL
+319 NDFYYSLIAL
-328 FVVGLSTT
+328 FFVGLSTT
-336 ILWSF
+336 TLWSF
-341 TYALLQDKCDEK
+341 TYALLQNKCEEK

-361 NDMFFMLACV
+361 NDMFFMLSCV
-371 LTTLFIGLMA
+371 LTTLFIGLMT
-381 SLTSVDIITILL
+381 SLTSIDIITFLL
-393 GVGFLAFAFYYT
+393 GIAFFAFAFYYT

>member
-1 MKTRV
+1 M
-6 HFQLCIKKYW
+6 
-16 WKLNYRKLFA
+16 NYRKLFSA
-26 EHKIIRDLSL
+26 HKIIRDLSL

-53 TMLVD
+53 TMLVN
-58 FGSTELA
+58 FGSSEMA

-95 LMITLLSIELLMT
+95 LMITLLATELLIT

-115 DKSEIWLLMIFI
+115 NKDDLWLLMILI
-127 FIRMSAAS
+127 FVRMSAAS
-135 MFFSTEMSLLAKLLS
+135 MFFSTEMSLLAKLLR
-150 GKPLQKANEIH
+150 GKPLQMANEIH

-169 AFGMAVSGFIVNA
+169 AAGMAVSGFVVNW
-182 YGVKIAFII
+182 YGVKTAFMI
-191 DAFIFFTALVVFIRI
+191 DAVIFAIALIVFIRI

-212 SIASDKILELIKDG
+212 STATDKILQLVKDG
-226 FFYIKNNKIILHLIF
+226 FTYIKNDKIILHLIF
-241 LHSCV
+241 LHSSV

-284 MFGPILLSKYV
+284 MFGPLLISKYV

-301 YLMIFQGISII
+301 YLMIFQGMAII
-312 LWGLVQE
+312 LWGFMQN
-319 NFYISLIAL
+319 NFYYSLIAL
-328 FVVGLSTT
+328 FFVGLSTT
-336 ILWSF
+336 TLWSF
-341 TYALLQDKCDEK
+341 TYALLQNKCEEK

-361 NDMFFMLACV
+361 NDMFFMLSCV
-371 LTTLFIGLMA
+371 LTTLFIGLMT
-381 SLTSVDIITILL
+381 SLTSIDIITFLL
-393 GVGFLAFAFYYT
+393 GIAFFAFAFYYT

>member
-1 MKTRV
+1 M
-6 HFQLCIKKYW
+6 
-16 WKLNYRKLFA
+16 NYRKLFSA
-26 EHKIIRDLSL
+26 HKIIRDLSL

-53 TMLVD
+53 TMLVN
-58 FGSTELA
+58 FGSSEMA

-95 LMITLLSIELLMT
+95 LMITLLATELLMT

-115 DKSEIWLLMIFI
+115 NKDDLWLLMILI
-127 FIRMSAAS
+127 FVRMSAAS
-135 MFFSTEMSLLAKLLS
+135 MFFSTEMSLLAKLLR
-150 GKPLQKANEIH
+150 GKPLQMANEIH

-169 AFGMAVSGFIVNA
+169 AAGMAVSGFVVNW
-182 YGVKIAFII
+182 YGVKTAFMI
-191 DAFIFFTALVVFIRI
+191 DAAIFAIALIVFIRI

-212 SIASDKILELIKDG
+212 STATDKILQLVKDG
-226 FFYIKNNKIILHLIF
+226 FTYIKNDKIILHLIF
-241 LHSCV
+241 LHSSV

-284 MFGPILLSKYV
+284 MFGPLLISKYV

-301 YLMIFQGISII
+301 YLMIFQGMAII
-312 LWGLVQE
+312 LWGFMQ
-319 NFYISLIAL
+319 NDFYYSLIAL
-328 FVVGLSTT
+328 FFVGLSTT
-336 ILWSF
+336 TLWSF
-341 TYALLQDKCDEK
+341 TYALLQNKCEEK

-361 NDMFFMLACV
+361 NDMFFMLSCV
-371 LTTLFIGLMA
+371 LTTLFIGLMT
-381 SLTSVDIITILL
+381 SLTSIDIITFLL
-393 GVGFLAFAFYYT
+393 GIAFFAFAFYYT